1 MIFFA
6 NRSASSMKWVRH
18 LVLFLIALFGMTPN
32 NARGED
38 IALANLPEIV
48 RKAADKAIPNAKWDK
63 AVKDTD
69 GKDTWYD
76 IKGSDVKGRYV
87 CVTVEPNGDIDEIET
102 EIKSQNAPKSVMAAL
117 KGRLPNFKISAVYEI
132 RNDEDKVTRYDFE
145 GKRPKDKEDV
155 TISFTV
161 GGKFIKIDE

>member
-1 MIFFA
+1 MI
-6 NRSASSMKWVRH
+6 H
-18 LVLFLIALFGMTPN
+18 LLKQRLAYIVLFMVVIFGMAHGI
-32 NARGED
+32 ARGED
-38 IALANLPEIV
+38 IALANLPEII
-48 RKAADKAIPNAKWDK
+48 RNAADKVIPNAKWNK

-76 IKGSDVKGRYV
+76 ISGIDAKGRKI

-102 EIKSQNAPKSVMAAL
+102 EIKSQNTPKSVMAAL

-132 RNDEDKVTRYDFE
+132 RNDEDKITRYDFD
-145 GKRPKDKEDV
+145 GKRLKDKEDV

-161 GGKFIKIDE
+161 DGKFIKLDE